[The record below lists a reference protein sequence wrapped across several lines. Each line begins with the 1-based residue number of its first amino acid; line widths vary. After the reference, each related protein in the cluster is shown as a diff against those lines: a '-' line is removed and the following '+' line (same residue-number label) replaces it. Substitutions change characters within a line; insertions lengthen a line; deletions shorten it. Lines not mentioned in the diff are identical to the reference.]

1 MKNFNKILNFNKEDV
16 LEIFG
21 ITLYLYI
28 VFFLFF
34 IIKPSVLTMSIF
46 FMYCLASTYYIYI
59 VCKKFNKKTI
69 DLLIIFFYSLL
80 CVISYYIIHTYKNI
94 ILNSVILK
102 SFLLLTPILYYILM
116 KISHNIYKCNDYN
129 FFFTPLKIIVNIVKK
144 MKHFNKEIKI

>member
-1 MKNFNKILNFNKEDV
+1 MKNVNKILNFKNEDV

-34 IIKPSVLTMSIF
+34 IIKPSLLTMSIF
-46 FMYCLASTYYIYI
+46 FIYCIASTYYIYI
-59 VCKKFNKKTI
+59 VCKKFDKKTI

-80 CVISYYIIHTYKNI
+80 CVVCYYIIHTYKNI

-102 SFLLLTPILYYILM
+102 SLLLLIPILYYILM

-129 FFFTPLKIIVNIVKK
+129 FFFTPLKIIVKIVKK
-144 MKHFNKEIKI
+144 IKHFNNEIKI

>member
-21 ITLYLYI
+21 ITLYLYT

-46 FMYCLASTYYIYI
+46 FMYCLVSTYYIYI

-80 CVISYYIIHTYKNI
+80 CVISYYIIHTYKNKIFNSI
-94 ILNSVILK
+94 ILKTL
-102 SFLLLTPILYYILM
+102 LLLTPISYYVAM
-116 KISHNIYKCNDYN
+116 KISHNLYKCNDYN
-129 FFFTPLKIIVNIVKK
+129 FFFTPLKIVIKILKTK
-144 MKHFNKEIKI
+144 EFNKNIIT